1 METRYVML
9 LFKHT
14 AYFDHMRTRPD
25 RAMIRDEWIV
35 YVIRYPVHEAR
46 QTDGRIRRWARIAD
60 AGDRYL
66 RVVLLPD
73 GETVHN
79 AFFDRNF
86 RETTS

>member
-1 METRYVML
+1 ML

-46 QTDGRIRRWARIAD
+46 
-60 AGDRYL
+60 
-66 RVVLLPD
+66 
-73 GETVHN
+73 
-79 AFFDRNF
+79 
-86 RETTS
+86 